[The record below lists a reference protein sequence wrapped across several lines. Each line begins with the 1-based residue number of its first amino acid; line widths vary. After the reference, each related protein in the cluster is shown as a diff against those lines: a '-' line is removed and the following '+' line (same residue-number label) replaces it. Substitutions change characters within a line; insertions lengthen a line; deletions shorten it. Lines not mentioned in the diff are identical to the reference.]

1 MSAAKKRESS
11 SIKVATAMKKQAK
24 TTIMELTTELRHK
37 YLTILKSCYW
47 EFFEEGQCMP
57 ESVLVLMESV
67 DRAMDNEDSEM
78 TDWSFVFSYIISD
91 TFLKFLSTL
100 SQLPCIGKIFRF
112 QLFDHFSL
120 SYDIIVNFIEGHDQ
134 ATKMI

>member
-1 MSAAKKRESS
+1 MHLDEGVSPSK
-11 SIKVATAMKKQAK
+11 IKEKGNVATAMRKSAK
-24 TTIMELTTELRHK
+24 TTIKELTTELRHK

-78 TDWSFVFSYIISD
+78 
-91 TFLKFLSTL
+91 
-100 SQLPCIGKIFRF
+100 
-112 QLFDHFSL
+112 
-120 SYDIIVNFIEGHDQ
+120 
-134 ATKMI
+134 